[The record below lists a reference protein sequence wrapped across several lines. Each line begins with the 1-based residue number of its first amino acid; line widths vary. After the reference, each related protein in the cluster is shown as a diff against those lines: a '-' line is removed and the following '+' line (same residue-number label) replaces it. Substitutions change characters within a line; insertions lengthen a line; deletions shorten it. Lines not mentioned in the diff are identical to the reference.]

1 MFFDDA
7 SKVKEIASRSGASL
21 FVVPDEVAISISRAL
36 TVQPEE
42 DAATISVE
50 QIRVLISKLEL
61 KQVDDLFVII
71 RPAEKM
77 SLVAAN
83 AFLKCLEEP
92 GEKVHFILVTDN
104 PSAILP
110 TILSRT
116 AIYFLRVVDDGKIRA
131 NDKVKEV
138 AKSLMVARGEDLVAI
153 ADKISKKKEAPR
165 AYALEVV
172 GTAIEMLYRTY
183 FITKKDVFLEKLP
196 KFLAAYEALSRNGH
210 IKLSIVAGIC

>member
-7 SKVKEIASRSGASL
+7 SKVEEIASRSGASL
-21 FVVPDEVAISISRAL
+21 FVIPDEVAISIPKAL
-36 TVQPEE
+36 IVQPE
-42 DAATISVE
+42 DTATISVE
-50 QIRVLISKLEL
+50 QIRELISKLEL

-104 PSAILP
+104 PSVILP